1 MAQYRS
7 SFEQTD
13 DGPEPDYLYYN
24 ADIVNNRTSDSLAA
38 DPAIVF
44 DETRDKAL
52 LRNASNYYFSIIR
65 FTMDGANRNLP
76 LFIPTIQDG
85 TGQSNADLTVYRM
98 AVPRTQT
105 FVAPAGVVSV
115 NPPARPIVFTPEF
128 VNEPLPR
135 TMANENFVGQW
146 SITGSYKLGNIVSDT
161 AANQYGEY
169 LGPFWQIQSQSAW
182 NNQQQYSVGSIV
194 QYNGTIWVLT
204 APLPAT
210 PPYPQPYVGSPYW
223 TAGVPVGTPTTNRRF
238 WVSVPATIGQT
249 QDVTSKYY
257 WVTTY
262 AYFVN
267 LWNLTMYDPA
277 QNGAVHGAASTCAY
291 QDTYNALYAQYIA
304 QGGPA
309 GSFPYPT
316 FGDFVNE
323 VYPPQM
329 RYDSPTQ
336 KFVIQCD
343 SAGFGQRLTA
353 WGPVVVPLLYP
364 PQMKLFFNTNMWNLF
379 SNYPNITHNDPNL
392 PAGYAYE
399 LLVVN
404 KNYQNTL
411 DERLQPFE
419 GTAPLGFTPLNPDG
433 TELVPNALN
442 RVYWLLEQ
450 DYGSTTSV
458 WSPVES
464 IVFLT
469 NLLPVLA
476 EATAAPVYYDN
487 STAGN
492 VGVSTATAPS
502 AFQPIITDIALDTTI
517 GGAEDYRKFIYYA
530 PSAEY
535 RLSDFC
541 KSKTPIQQIQIV
553 VKWKNRLSGEYTPIT
568 MTNLS
573 TVSIKVMFK
582 HIDRMT

>member
-1 MAQYRS
+1 
-7 SFEQTD
+7 
-13 DGPEPDYLYYN
+13 
-24 ADIVNNRTSDSLAA
+24 
-38 DPAIVF
+38 
-44 DETRDKAL
+44 
-52 LRNASNYYFSIIR
+52 
-65 FTMDGANRNLP
+65 
-76 LFIPTIQDG
+76 
-85 TGQSNADLTVYRM
+85 
-98 AVPRTQT
+98 
-105 FVAPAGVVSV
+105 
-115 NPPARPIVFTPEF
+115 
-128 VNEPLPR
+128 
-135 TMANENFVGQW
+135 
-146 SITGSYKLGNIVSDT
+146 
-161 AANQYGEY
+161 
-169 LGPFWQIQSQSAW
+169 
-182 NNQQQYSVGSIV
+182 
-194 QYNGTIWVLT
+194 
-204 APLPAT
+204 
-210 PPYPQPYVGSPYW
+210 
-223 TAGVPVGTPTTNRRF
+223 
-238 WVSVPATIGQT
+238 
-249 QDVTSKYY
+249 
-257 WVTTY
+257 
-262 AYFVN
+262 
-267 LWNLTMYDPA
+267 
-277 QNGAVHGAASTCAY
+277 
-291 QDTYNALYAQYIA
+291 
-304 QGGPA
+304 
-309 GSFPYPT
+309 
-316 FGDFVNE
+316 
-323 VYPPQM
+323 
-329 RYDSPTQ
+329 
-336 KFVIQCD
+336 
-343 SAGFGQRLTA
+343 
-353 WGPVVVPLLYP
+353 
-364 PQMKLFFNTNMWNLF
+364 MKLFFNANMWNLF
-379 SNYPNITHNDPNL
+379 SNYPNITHNDPLL
-392 PAGYAYE
+392 PAGYTYE

-582 HIDRMT
+582 HIDRIT